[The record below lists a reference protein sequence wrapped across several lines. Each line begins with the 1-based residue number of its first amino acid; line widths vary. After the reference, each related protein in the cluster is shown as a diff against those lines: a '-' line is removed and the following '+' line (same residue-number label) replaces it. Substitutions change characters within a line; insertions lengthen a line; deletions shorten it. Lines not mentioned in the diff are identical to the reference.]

1 MLPGLTGSLLSH
13 YFAEHVLASTFGG
26 ELGEES
32 CSSAHRQ
39 FTLLWRRG
47 SRTLGPASSARAI
60 LDDAV
65 APLASLLGF
74 DAARD
79 GAIAPNVSLLVGL
92 WSDDLDTLWRA
103 AVRTAIHRHA
113 EWCLCAN
120 GHQLRGG
127 IKPERG
133 YRRRKRR
140 CRRVGERVG
149 EVPDVIDG
157 IDAG

>member
-13 YFAEHVLASTFGG
+13 YFAEHVLASTFAG

-92 WSDDLDTLWRA
+92 WSDDLDTLVA
-103 AVRTAIHRHA
+103 
-113 EWCLCAN
+113 
-120 GHQLRGG
+120 
-127 IKPERG
+127 
-133 YRRRKRR
+133 RRRSH
-140 CRRVGERVG
+140 CHPSTCGV
-149 EVPDVIDG
+149 VPLRQRPPTEAD
-157 IDAG
+157 